1 MYTLFIGSHGLKIS
15 CLAFLLLLA
24 LATLNHQ
31 WLVLTHARTLDR
43 DVFGLIAFYM
53 EVKDRDSE
61 WRGAMEKWPVHTCN
75 ISGVCEIDPCGFEF
89 QEHRKDWEGV
99 SCRYQW
105 NWDRSIPR
113 VVTNI
118 HLPKRDLT
126 GALPRSYLLF
136 DNITE
141 IDMDTNMLT
150 GTLPREFGC
159 LRNLIEIDLSN
170 NQLYGT
176 IPQEWNLLNGLVEM
190 EVDGNR
196 GLSGCVPAECP
207 PFNRFCGGFFGTP
220 CPSFTTDRL
229 IGTDIR
235 GTRISGRCS
244 PYTGGDSALAAGLS
258 CPLPGDAF
266 YRDLITRFFTEQQQ
280 KQKTSARAANN
291 SVSSSGGDAA
301 AASGSSA
308 GSGVDQNTTI
318 KQTAK

>member
-1 MYTLFIGSHGLKIS
+1 MDTLFFSGQGLKIS

-31 WLVLTHARTLDR
+31 RLVLTHARTLDR

-53 EVKDRDSE
+53 EVKDRNSE

-89 QEHRKDWEGV
+89 QEQRKDWEGV

-118 HLPKRDLT
+118 HLPKRGLNGT
-126 GALPRSYLLF
+126 LPRSYLLF

-159 LRNLIEIDLSN
+159 LRNLIEIDLSK

-190 EVDGNR
+190 EVDDNR
-196 GLSGCVPAECP
+196 GLSGCVPSECP
-207 PFNRFCGGFFGTP
+207 PFNRFCGGFFGKP

-229 IGTDIR
+229 IGTDVR
-235 GTRISGRCS
+235 GTRIAGRCS
-244 PYTGGDSALAAGLS
+244 PYPGGDSALAAGLS
-258 CPLPGDAF
+258 CPVPGDPF

-280 KQKTSARAANN
+280 TSAKAVNN
-291 SVSSSGGDAA
+291 SGSSSGGDGVTS
-301 AASGSSA
+301 SGSA
-308 GSGVDQNTTI
+308 GSGVAISTTT
-318 KQTAK
+318 KQPAK